1 MRNLYSILFAAMTF
15 VPLTASA
22 GFDLPEENAVLES
35 EEYGYR
41 LEKNYDFVGG
51 NFNGQPMSVSGDGC
65 FVLSADKADF
75 KLNNFDAFQVTA
87 PEEMTNFYIQIGTGA
102 INLRSGVG
110 KDGLHNYG
118 SGARWFAMSDMRE
131 GQIIV
136 LQHSENTTDGKGNVT
151 TVKPNVLLNNASTSW
166 ADQPTEPLQVEDITE
181 EIHSIQDLVDA
192 DSDGNPDQVHDTFHY
207 WRVLVDGYVYV
218 DMERNTNI
226 QGIQIWSK
234 NDEPEAVS
242 SPSLKMVGVNG
253 DARNIEFKPGVS
265 TYGNEVKTYY
275 AFEGNDPVYLKD
287 SEEIDHYE
295 YTYEVDAEGNPVL
308 DENGNPVKSDSTA
321 VYKQVIDLDSFAE
334 VGEYGD
340 NLFNPEDGAVS
351 VSANDDEDGDGIV
364 MVKAASVS
372 SEGTLS
378 QIVTIN
384 VSIGEIQLNAPT
396 LSLVNFS
403 GKERAYKIGWTNNTL
418 CGEDYQ
424 FICETG
430 EGSYIECEA
439 NTGIGDIVS
448 SAESLKVTVK
458 VNGYTDGVCELTE
471 VDASGVDVKTREG
484 LGNGMN
490 PEHNWDFCVF
500 TEEVRQMI
508 NEEVI
513 DRYVIRDDEGNVV
526 KEYTVEQVDGDEV
539 PEEDIDK
546 LEKIVKYFGWDGLDS
561 RKAGRHWRTWVPEY
575 EVIEDAETENIISTA
590 YAEDQTGLLNGLV
603 ADNDHPSYSTMAI
616 FTTGE
621 GLFYMSKGTIQVEGV
636 AYGEYVAVT
645 TDAGTTISQHLDA
658 ENPFTVSIGSNRY
671 VQSID
676 VYTYDDLPDGMECI
690 AAPSASQR
698 TAIYNANGIEVKT
711 PAKGM
716 HIIRKADGTRVKV
729 MF

>member
-1 MRNLYSILFAAMTF
+1 MKKIYALI
-15 VPLTASA
+15 ASA
-22 GFDLPEENAVLES
+22 LMMLPFSASAQTMTTDNTVLTDW
-35 EEYGYR
+35 GYR
-41 LEKNYDFVGG
+41 LEKDVNFVEGTVNETPIVPSHSITWGAKESYKINSQEVTRFANEGLEFMGVNVAG
-51 NFNGQPMSVSGDGC
+51 NGIDWPEGRGLRSTKNERWIVVNDLRVGQIVALDISNTDTVQFVVNSDACNAKTGWADNLVDPLIVEPISGSVHEIQELAEEGSADTYRYFKVINEGPMFAKFNGKTQ
-65 FVLSADKADF
+65 
-75 KLNNFDAFQVTA
+75 NFIYR
-87 PEEMTNFYIQIGTGA
+87 M
-102 INLRSGVG
+102 
-110 KDGLHNYG
+110 
-118 SGARWFAMSDMRE
+118 
-131 GQIIV
+131 
-136 LQHSENTTDGKGNVT
+136 
-151 TVKPNVLLNNASTSW
+151 
-166 ADQPTEPLQVEDITE
+166 
-181 EIHSIQDLVDA
+181 
-192 DSDGNPDQVHDTFHY
+192 
-207 WRVLVDGYVYV
+207 
-218 DMERNTNI
+218 
-226 QGIQIWSK
+226 QIWSK
-234 NDEPEAVS
+234 NDDPEAVS

-334 VGEYGD
+334 IGEYGD
-340 NLFNPEDGAVS
+340 NLFNPEDGAIS

-364 MVKAASVS
+364 IVKAASVS

-418 CGEDYQ
+418 CGEEYQ
-424 FICETG
+424 IICETG
-430 EGSYIECEA
+430 EGSYKEYEA

-458 VNGYTDGVCELTE
+458 VSGYTDGVCELAE

-546 LEKIVKYFGWDGLDS
+546 LEKIVKYFGWDGLDT
-561 RKAGRHWRTWVPEY
+561 RVAGRHWRTWVPEY
-575 EVIEDAETENIISTA
+575 EVIDDSVTENILSSA

-603 ADNDHPSYSTMAI
+603 ADNDHPKYSSMAI
-616 FTTGE
+616 FTTGA

-658 ENPFTVSIGSNRY
+658 ENPFTVSIGSNRF
-671 VQSID
+671 VKSID

-690 AAPSASQR
+690 TAPSASQR

>member
-1 MRNLYSILFAAMTF
+1 MKKIYALI
-15 VPLTASA
+15 ASA
-22 GFDLPEENAVLES
+22 LMMLPFSASAQTMTTDNTVLTDW
-35 EEYGYR
+35 GYR
-41 LEKNYDFVGG
+41 LEKDVNFVEGTVNETPIVPSHSITWGAVESYKINKQAVTRFANEGLEFMGVNVAG
-51 NFNGQPMSVSGDGC
+51 NGIDWPEGKGLRSTRNERWIVVNDLRVGQIVALDISNTDTVQFVVNSDACNDGTGWADNLVDPLIVEPISGSVHEIQELAEEGSADTYRYFKVINEGPMYAKFNGKTPSFIYRM
-65 FVLSADKADF
+65 
-75 KLNNFDAFQVTA
+75 
-87 PEEMTNFYIQIGTGA
+87 
-102 INLRSGVG
+102 
-110 KDGLHNYG
+110 
-118 SGARWFAMSDMRE
+118 
-131 GQIIV
+131 
-136 LQHSENTTDGKGNVT
+136 
-151 TVKPNVLLNNASTSW
+151 
-166 ADQPTEPLQVEDITE
+166 
-181 EIHSIQDLVDA
+181 
-192 DSDGNPDQVHDTFHY
+192 
-207 WRVLVDGYVYV
+207 
-218 DMERNTNI
+218 
-226 QGIQIWSK
+226 QIWSK
-234 NDEPEAVS
+234 NDDPEAVS

-308 DENGNPVKSDSTA
+308 DENGNPVKADSTA

-364 MVKAASVS
+364 IVKAASVS

-396 LSLVNFS
+396 LTLVNFS

-418 CGEDYQ
+418 CGEEYQ
-424 FICETG
+424 IICETG
-430 EGSYIECEA
+430 EGSYIEYEA

-458 VNGYTDGVCELTE
+458 VSGYTDGVCELAE

-561 RKAGRHWRTWVPEY
+561 RKTGRHWRTWVPEY
-575 EVIEDAETENIISTA
+575 EVIEDSVTENIISTA

-658 ENPFTVSIGSNRY
+658 ENPFSVTIGSNRF
-671 VQSID
+671 VKSID

>member
-1 MRNLYSILFAAMTF
+1 
-15 VPLTASA
+15 
-22 GFDLPEENAVLES
+22 
-35 EEYGYR
+35 
-41 LEKNYDFVGG
+41 
-51 NFNGQPMSVSGDGC
+51 
-65 FVLSADKADF
+65 
-75 KLNNFDAFQVTA
+75 
-87 PEEMTNFYIQIGTGA
+87 
-102 INLRSGVG
+102 
-110 KDGLHNYG
+110 
-118 SGARWFAMSDMRE
+118 
-131 GQIIV
+131 
-136 LQHSENTTDGKGNVT
+136 
-151 TVKPNVLLNNASTSW
+151 
-166 ADQPTEPLQVEDITE
+166 
-181 EIHSIQDLVDA
+181 
-192 DSDGNPDQVHDTFHY
+192 
-207 WRVLVDGYVYV
+207 
-218 DMERNTNI
+218 
-226 QGIQIWSK
+226 
-234 NDEPEAVS
+234 
-242 SPSLKMVGVNG
+242 
-253 DARNIEFKPGVS
+253 
-265 TYGNEVKTYY
+265 
-275 AFEGNDPVYLKD
+275 
-287 SEEIDHYE
+287 
-295 YTYEVDAEGNPVL
+295 
-308 DENGNPVKSDSTA
+308 
-321 VYKQVIDLDSFAE
+321 
-334 VGEYGD
+334 
-340 NLFNPEDGAVS
+340 
-351 VSANDDEDGDGIV
+351 

-418 CGEDYQ
+418 CGEEYQ
-424 FICETG
+424 IICETG
-430 EGSYIECEA
+430 EGSYIEYEA

-458 VNGYTDGVCELTE
+458 VSGYTDGVCELAE

-546 LEKIVKYFGWDGLDS
+546 LDKIVKYFGWDGLDS
-561 RKAGRHWRTWVPEY
+561 RKTGRHWRTWVPEY
-575 EVIEDAETENIISTA
+575 EVIEDSVTENILSSV
-590 YAEDQTGLLNGLV
+590 YAEDQTGLLKGLV
-603 ADNDHPSYSTMAI
+603 ADNDHPKYSSMAI

-671 VQSID
+671 VKSID

-690 AAPSASQR
+690 TAPSASQR

>member
-1 MRNLYSILFAAMTF
+1 MKKIYALI
-15 VPLTASA
+15 ASA
-22 GFDLPEENAVLES
+22 LMMLPFSASAQTMTTDNTVLTDW
-35 EEYGYR
+35 GYR
-41 LEKNYDFVGG
+41 LEKDVNFVEGTVNETPIVPSHSITWGAKESYKINSQEVTRFANEGLEFMGVNVAG
-51 NFNGQPMSVSGDGC
+51 NGIDWPEGRGLRSTKNERWIVVNDLRVGQIVALDISNTDTVQFVVNSDACNAKTGWADNLVDPLIVEPISGSVHEIQELAAEGSADTYRYFKVINEGPMFAKFNGKT
-65 FVLSADKADF
+65 A
-75 KLNNFDAFQVTA
+75 NFIYR
-87 PEEMTNFYIQIGTGA
+87 M
-102 INLRSGVG
+102 
-110 KDGLHNYG
+110 
-118 SGARWFAMSDMRE
+118 
-131 GQIIV
+131 
-136 LQHSENTTDGKGNVT
+136 
-151 TVKPNVLLNNASTSW
+151 
-166 ADQPTEPLQVEDITE
+166 
-181 EIHSIQDLVDA
+181 
-192 DSDGNPDQVHDTFHY
+192 
-207 WRVLVDGYVYV
+207 
-218 DMERNTNI
+218 
-226 QGIQIWSK
+226 QIWSK

-308 DENGNPVKSDSTA
+308 DENGNPVKADSTA

-334 VGEYGD
+334 IGEYGD

-364 MVKAASVS
+364 IVKAASVS

-418 CGEDYQ
+418 CGEEYQ
-424 FICETG
+424 IICETG
-430 EGSYIECEA
+430 EGSYIEYEA

-458 VNGYTDGVCELTE
+458 VSGYTDGVCELAE

-546 LEKIVKYFGWDGLDS
+546 LEKIVKYFGWDGDDN
-561 RKAGRHWRTWVPEY
+561 RKPGRHWRTWVPEY
-575 EVIEDAETENIISTA
+575 EVIEDSVTENILSSV
-590 YAEDQTGLLNGLV
+590 YAEDQTGLLKGLV
-603 ADNDHPSYSTMAI
+603 ADNDHPKYSSMAI

-658 ENPFTVSIGSNRY
+658 ENPFCVTIGAGRY
-671 VQSID
+671 VHSID

-690 AAPSASQR
+690 TAPSASQR

>member
-35 EEYGYR
+35 EEYGYS

-51 NFNGQPMSVSGDGC
+51 NFNGQPMSVSGNGC

-75 KLNNFDAFQVTA
+75 KLNNFDSFQVTA
-87 PEEMTNFYIQIGTGA
+87 PEEMTNFYIQIGTAA

-118 SGARWFAMSDMRE
+118 SGPRWFAMSDMRE

-136 LQHSENTTDGKGNVT
+136 LQHSENTTDGKGNAT
-151 TVKPNVLLNNASTSW
+151 TIKPNASTP
-166 ADQPTEPLQVEDITE
+166 DQPTEPLQVEDITE

-218 DMERNTNI
+218 EMERNTYI

-234 NDEPEAVS
+234 NDAPEAVS

-253 DARNIEFKPGVS
+253 DARKIEFKSGVS

-275 AFEGNDPVYLKD
+275 AFEGDDPVYLKD

-321 VYKQVIDLDSFAE
+321 VYKQVIDLEAVAE
-334 VGEYGD
+334 ADGEYGD
-340 NLFNPEDGAVS
+340 YLFNPDDGAVN

-384 VSIGEIQLNAPT
+384 VNIGEIQLNAPT
-396 LSLVNFS
+396 LTLVNFS

-418 CGEDYQ
+418 CGEDYN
-424 FICETG
+424 ITYETG
-430 EGSYIECEA
+430 EGSFYEFEP
-439 NTGIGDIVS
+439 NTGIGEIVS
-448 SAESLKVTVK
+448 SAQSLTITVK
-458 VNGYTDGVCELTE
+458 VDGYTNGVCELSE
-471 VDASGVDVKTREG
+471 VHVAGVDVNVKEG
-484 LGNGMN
+484 IGNGMN
-490 PEHNWDFCVF
+490 PEEHNWDFCVF

-508 NEEVI
+508 NEEVV

-526 KEYTVEQVDGDEV
+526 KEYTVEQVEGDEV
-539 PEEDIDK
+539 PAEEIDK
-546 LEKIVKYFGWDGLDS
+546 LEKIIKYFGWDGGDS
-561 RKAGRHWRTWVPEY
+561 SRNPNRHWRTWVPEY
-575 EVIEDAETENIISTA
+575 EVIDDAVTENIISTA
-590 YAEDQTGLLNGLV
+590 YAEDQTGLLKGLV
-603 ADNDHPSYSTMAI
+603 ADNDHPKYSSMAI

-621 GLFYMSKGTIQVEGV
+621 GLYYMSKGTIQVEGV

-658 ENPFTVSIGSNRY
+658 ENPFSVTIGSGRY
-671 VQSID
+671 VKSLD

-690 AAPSASQR
+690 TAPSASQR

>member
-1 MRNLYSILFAAMTF
+1 MKKIYALI
-15 VPLTASA
+15 ASA
-22 GFDLPEENAVLES
+22 LMMLPFSASAQTMTTDNTVLTDW
-35 EEYGYR
+35 GYR
-41 LEKNYDFVGG
+41 LEKDVNFVEGTVNETPIVPSHSITWGAKESYKINSQEVTRFANEGLEFMGVNVAG
-51 NFNGQPMSVSGDGC
+51 NGIDWPEGRGLRSTKNERWIVVNDLRVGQIVALDISNTDTVQFVVNSDACNKGTGWADNLVDPLIVEPISGSVHEIQELAEEGSADTYRYFKVINEGPMFAKFNGKT
-65 FVLSADKADF
+65 A
-75 KLNNFDAFQVTA
+75 NFIYR
-87 PEEMTNFYIQIGTGA
+87 M
-102 INLRSGVG
+102 
-110 KDGLHNYG
+110 
-118 SGARWFAMSDMRE
+118 
-131 GQIIV
+131 
-136 LQHSENTTDGKGNVT
+136 
-151 TVKPNVLLNNASTSW
+151 
-166 ADQPTEPLQVEDITE
+166 
-181 EIHSIQDLVDA
+181 
-192 DSDGNPDQVHDTFHY
+192 
-207 WRVLVDGYVYV
+207 
-218 DMERNTNI
+218 
-226 QGIQIWSK
+226 QIWSK

-265 TYGNEVKTYY
+265 TYGNVVKTYY

-308 DENGNPVKSDSTA
+308 DENGNPVKADSTA

-334 VGEYGD
+334 IGEYGD

-364 MVKAASVS
+364 IVKAASVS

-396 LSLVNFS
+396 LTLVNFS
-403 GKERAYKIGWTNNTL
+403 GKERTYKIGWTNNTL
-418 CGEDYQ
+418 CGEEYQ
-424 FICETG
+424 IICETG
-430 EGSYIECEA
+430 EGSYIEYEA

-458 VNGYTDGVCELTE
+458 VSGYTDGVCELTE

-546 LEKIVKYFGWDGLDS
+546 LEKIVKYFGWDGLDN

-575 EVIEDAETENIISTA
+575 EVIEDSVTENILSSA
-590 YAEDQTGLLNGLV
+590 YAEDQTGLLKGLV
-603 ADNDHPSYSTMAI
+603 ADNDHPKYSSMAI

-671 VQSID
+671 VHSID